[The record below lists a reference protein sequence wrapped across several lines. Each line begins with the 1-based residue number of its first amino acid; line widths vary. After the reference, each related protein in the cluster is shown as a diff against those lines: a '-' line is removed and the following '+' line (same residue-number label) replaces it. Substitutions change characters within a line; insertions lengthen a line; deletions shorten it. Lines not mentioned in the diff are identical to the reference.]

1 MDDDRVIPT
10 SFGMVRRWRPDDAE
24 SLSRHGDDRRIWRSM
39 SDAFPSPFTRE
50 RADAFIAMTARQS
63 PTTYFAIATPD
74 QAVGGIG
81 LSLGADVH
89 RHCAELGYWLGAP
102 FWGRGWMSEAI
113 ARFTAAAFARFRL
126 LRIFAQPYAGN
137 AGSIRALEKAGYVR
151 EGCLRSA
158 VLKEGEL
165 RDQYVYARL
174 AGDG

>member
-1 MDDDRVIPT
+1 MDDDLVTPT
-10 SFGMVRRWRPDDAE
+10 SFGAIRRWRRDDAG
-24 SLSRHGDDRRIWRSM
+24 SLARYADDRRIWRNM

-63 PTTYFAIATPD
+63 PTTYFAIAGAD
-74 QAVGGIG
+74 EAIGGIG
-81 LSLGADVH
+81 LSLGGDVH
-89 RHCAELGYWLGAP
+89 RHTAELGYWLGAP
-102 FWGRGWMSEAI
+102 FWGRGYMSEAI
-113 ARFTAAAFARFRL
+113 ARFTAAAFARFSV

-137 AGSIRALEKAGYVR
+137 AGSIRALEKAGFRR

-165 RDQYVYARL
+165 RDQFVYSRL